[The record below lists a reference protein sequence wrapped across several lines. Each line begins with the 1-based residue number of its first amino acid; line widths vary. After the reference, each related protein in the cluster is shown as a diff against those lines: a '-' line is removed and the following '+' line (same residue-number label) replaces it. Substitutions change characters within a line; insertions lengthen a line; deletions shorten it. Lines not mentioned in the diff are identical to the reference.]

1 MRRAKTDKVIEMYIA
16 NKVTC
21 IIVYSNRLLAN
32 IKACC
37 SYYKPLALEFLD
49 ILLQHCVFPL
59 FQSKSRVFAILVL
72 PEPLLH
78 VYNIFKITS
87 GLSKEQ

>member
-32 IKACC
+32 IKAYY
-37 SYYKPLALEFLD
+37 SYYKPLALYCLD

-78 VYNIFKITS
+78 V
-87 GLSKEQ
+87 

>member
-21 IIVYSNRLLAN
+21 IIEYSNTLLAN

-78 VYNIFKITS
+78 V
-87 GLSKEQ
+87 

>member
-32 IKACC
+32 IKAYY
-37 SYYKPLALEFLD
+37 SYYKPLALYCLD

-59 FQSKSRVFAILVL
+59 FQSKSNVFAILVL
-72 PEPLLH
+72 LEPFLRL
-78 VYNIFKITS
+78 NILNITS